1 MLDSTL
7 PPEIARE
14 LEFIGVL
21 KRMPTYTKRDASNRS
36 FKDLPYNKPVL
47 DIYGEP
53 PF

>member
-1 MLDSTL
+1 MLNSTL
-7 PPEIARE
+7 PPELVRE

-21 KRMPTYTKRDASNRS
+21 KRMPEYTKRDGFNRS

-47 DIYGEP
+47 DEYGEP